1 MAANEFARALPRILV
16 YEGGK
21 VDDPNDPG
29 GRTAYGVTQGV
40 FNAFLREQ
48 GQPTRDV
55 FTITV
60 DERTD
65 IYETLY
71 WNKDCGDL
79 LPMGLGFC
87 VFDASVNSG
96 VGQAVKWLQ
105 ASLGSAYDG
114 EVDGQMGNKTI
125 QAVEDHGDA
134 STLIE
139 EYCARRLGTL
149 KRLRTWP
156 RYGKGWSARI
166 SNVQKIA
173 DSWTDNPVPSLAPQI
188 DPVDVTTSGGH
199 AKAQVTDNIQQPP
212 FSQIAAHAATAAGS
226 VGTVA
231 SQAATQITPVAD
243 TFGWI
248 KYVCGGLTILA
259 VIAGVLVKIASDAN
273 EAARKGTATASVDPD
288 ADGTFAP
295 VKVVEAP
302 TTPPAPAAKAA

>member
-1 MAANEFARALPRILV
+1 MLGEFQRALPRVLV

-21 VDDPNDPG
+21 VDDPADPG

-40 FNAFLREQ
+40 FNAYLREK
-48 GQPTRDV
+48 GEATRDV

-79 LPMGLGFC
+79 LPMGVGFC

-105 ASLGSAYDG
+105 ASLGTAYDG
-114 EVDGQMGNKTI
+114 EIDGQMGNKTI

-173 DSWTDNPVPSLAPQI
+173 DSWTDNPIPSTAPQI

-199 AKAQVTDNIQQPP
+199 AKAQVTDNIKPP
-212 FSQIAAHAATAAGS
+212 PMSQIATHVGTAAGS
-226 VGTVA
+226 AGTIA
-231 SQAATQITPVAD
+231 SQAAQQFTPVAD

-248 KYVCGGLTILA
+248 KYVCGGLTLLA
-259 VIAGVLVKIASDAN
+259 VASGIVVKVISDAN
-273 EAARKGTATASVDPD
+273 TAAAAGTAKATVDPD
-288 ADGTFAP
+288 ADSTFAS
-295 VKVVEAP
+295 VKVVDLP
-302 TTPPAPAAKAA
+302 KTPPQPVAKAS